1 MNPPRIFRC
10 PRDVVWGRG
19 SLAHLEKIDRKRVLI
34 VTDRV
39 MTSLGVTSRAEE
51 FLRKGGSE
59 VKVFD
64 GVEPEPSIVT
74 IKQILCQ
81 YGDFAPQ
88 VILGIGGGS
97 AIDASKAFRIF
108 WEHPHLQ
115 FEDVRSLEAPPRS
128 SIPPFKKT
136 MHVAVPSTSGTGSEA
151 SYACIITDPT
161 LGTKCPILNAEL
173 IPDMAII
180 DPDLADSMPPQV
192 LADSGL
198 DALTHAVESYVN
210 LRANDFSRGLSL
222 RAIIL
227 IMQYL
232 PSAFREKDP
241 VAKEHMHYAAT
252 IAGMAFSNSSNGLCH
267 AIADKVGPAFKLTHG
282 RANAI
287 ALPFIIQFNRKV
299 VEGLYAEM
307 GVAVGHIGK
316 DRGQAVDQFVQRVR
330 DLKKH
335 LGVEENY
342 RQAGIPQ
349 AQYYSR
355 LEEFSEKTY
364 TFRPTVVNPRRPT
377 LEELKKLFIA
387 CYEGEQ
393 STNSK

>member
-19 SLAHLEKIDRKRVLI
+19 SLAHLEKIDRKRALI

-39 MTSLGVTSRAEE
+39 MTGLGITSRAEE
-51 FLRKGGSE
+51 FLRKAGAE
-59 VKVFD
+59 AKVFD
-64 GVEPEPSIVT
+64 AVEPEPSIAT
-74 IKQILCQ
+74 IREILGR

-108 WEHPHLQ
+108 FEHPHLQ
-115 FEDVRSLEAPPRS
+115 FEDVRYLESPPRS
-128 SIPPFKKT
+128 AIPPFKKT
-136 MHVAVPSTSGTGSEA
+136 MHIAVPSTSGTGSEA
-151 SYACIITDPT
+151 SYACIITDSA
-161 LGTKCPILNAEL
+161 LGIKCPILNAEL

-222 RAIIL
+222 RAITL
-227 IMQYL
+227 IMQHL

-241 VAKEHMHYAAT
+241 VAREHMHYAAT
-252 IAGMAFSNSSNGLCH
+252 IAGMAFSNSSNGICH
-267 AIADKVGPAFKLTHG
+267 AIADKVGAAFKLTHG

-287 ALPFIIQFNRKV
+287 ALPFTIQFNRTV
-299 VEGLYAEM
+299 VGELYAEM
-307 GVAVGHIGK
+307 AVAVGHIGK
-316 DRGQAVDQFVQRVR
+316 GRGQAVDHFVQRVR
-330 DLKKH
+330 DLKKD
-335 LGVEENY
+335 LGVQESY

-349 AQYYSR
+349 TRYYSK
-355 LEEFSEKTY
+355 LEEFSEKSY
-364 TFRPTVVNPRRPT
+364 TFPPTVLNPRRPT
-377 LEELKKLFIA
+377 LEELKQLFIA
-387 CYEGEQ
+387 CYEGADI
-393 STNSK
+393 TNSK

>member
-10 PRDVVWGRG
+10 PRDIVWGRG
-19 SLAHLEKIDRKRVLI
+19 GLAHLENIGRKRVLI

-59 VKVFD
+59 AKIFD
-64 GVEPEPSIVT
+64 AVEPEPSITT
-74 IKQILCQ
+74 IRQILRH
-81 YGDFAPQ
+81 YGDFAPE

-115 FEDVRSLEAPPRS
+115 FEDVRYLEAPPRFP
-128 SIPPFKKT
+128 IPPFKKT

-151 SYACIITDPT
+151 SYACIITDPA
-161 LGTKCPILNAEL
+161 LGIKCPILNAEL
-173 IPDMAII
+173 TPDMAII

-210 LRANDFSRGLSL
+210 LRANDFSKGLSL
-222 RAIIL
+222 RAITL
-227 IMQYL
+227 IMEYL
-232 PSAFREKDP
+232 PSAFRGKDP
-241 VAKEHMHYAAT
+241 AAKEHMHYAAT
-252 IAGMAFSNSSNGLCH
+252 IAGIAFSNSANGICH
-267 AIADKVGPAFKLTHG
+267 AIADKVGAAFKLTHG

-287 ALPFIIQFNRKV
+287 ALPYTIQFNRTV
-299 VEGLYAEM
+299 VGELYAEM
-307 GVAVGHIGK
+307 AVAVGHSGA
-316 DRGQAVDQFVQRVR
+316 DRDRAVDHFVQRIK
-330 DLKKH
+330 DLKKD

-342 RQAGIPQ
+342 RQTGIAQ
-349 AQYYSR
+349 TQYYSR
-355 LEEFSEKTY
+355 LGEFSEKSY
-364 TFRPTVVNPRRPT
+364 TFPPTVLNPRRST

-387 CYEGEQ
+387 CYEGEG
-393 STNSK
+393 SKD

>member
-1 MNPPRIFRC
+1 
-10 PRDVVWGRG
+10 
-19 SLAHLEKIDRKRVLI
+19 
-34 VTDRV
+34 
-39 MTSLGVTSRAEE
+39 MTGLGVTSRAEE

-59 VKVFD
+59 AKVFD
-64 GVEPEPSIVT
+64 AVEPEPSIVT
-74 IKQILCQ
+74 IKEILRQ
-81 YGDFAPQ
+81 YGDFTPQ

-108 WEHPHLQ
+108 WEHPHLR
-115 FEDVRSLEAPPRS
+115 FEDVRYLEAPPRS
-128 SIPPFKKT
+128 SIPPFQKT

-151 SYACIITDPT
+151 SYACIITDPV

-198 DALTHAVESYVN
+198 DALTHAIESYVSVQ
-210 LRANDFSRGLSL
+210 ANDFSRGLSM

-232 PSAFREKDP
+232 SSAFRERDP
-241 VAKEHMHYAAT
+241 IAKEHLHYAAT
-252 IAGMAFSNSSNGLCH
+252 IAGMAFSNSANGICH
-267 AIADKVGPAFKLTHG
+267 AIADKVGATFKLTHG

-287 ALPFIIQFNRKV
+287 ALPFTIQFNRKV
-299 VEGLYAEM
+299 VENLYAEM
-307 GVAVGHIGK
+307 AVAVGYSGT
-316 DRGQAVDQFVQRVR
+316 DRDRAADHFVQRVK
-330 DLKKH
+330 DLKKD

-342 RQAGIPQ
+342 GQAGIPQ

-355 LEEFSEKTY
+355 LDEFSEKSY
-364 TFRPTVVNPRRPT
+364 TFPPTVLNPRRPT
-377 LEELKKLFIA
+377 VDELKKLFIA
-387 CYEGEQ
+387 CYQGENAGYDEG
-393 STNSK
+393 